1 MKEQLI
7 LDLLSM
13 QLQFKLLH
21 WQTMGDAK
29 HRLYGDV
36 YDGLGGMIDEF
47 VEIMMGKNGRP
58 EFVEESSISFKD
70 ISSIN
75 MQTFLDDIV
84 EFLVGM
90 SDTLDDRYDTDLL
103 NLRDEMLALINKTKY
118 LLTLKY

>member
-13 QLQFKLLH
+13 QLQFRLLH

-36 YDGLGGMIDEF
+36 YDSLGGMIDSF

-58 EFVEESSISFKD
+58 EFVEEASISFKD
-70 ISSIN
+70 ISTIN

-90 SDTLDDRYDTDLL
+90 SDMLDDRYDTDLL